1 MDTVRMWMSSPAITT
16 LHSTTLPD
24 VRHLLQTHRIRRI
37 PVVDEQGVLV
47 GIVTEGDVNRV
58 SDSDTTDIREYNLY
72 HRIKDLPIREIMSRP
87 VFSVEPE
94 FPILTVAQIMLDNR
108 ISGVPVTEPV
118 SYTHL
123 DVYKRQG
130 SSCAA
135 SGKSAAI
142 TTPIIG

>member
-1 MDTVRMWMSSPAITT
+1 MDTVRMWMSSPAITA

-24 VRHLLQTHRIRRI
+24 VRHLMQTHRIRRI

-108 ISGVPVTEPV
+108 ISGVPVTE
-118 SYTHL
+118 
-123 DVYKRQG
+123 QG
-130 SSCAA
+130 QVVGVITESDLFRLIVRSQREQMEA
-135 SGKSAAI
+135 SA
-142 TTPIIG
+142 

>member
-108 ISGVPVTEPV
+108 ISGVPVTEHGQV
-118 SYTHL
+118 VGVITESDL
-123 DVYKRQG
+123 FRLIVRSQREQME
-130 SSCAA
+130 A
-135 SGKSAAI
+135 S
-142 TTPIIG
+142 T

>member
-24 VRHLLQTHRIRRI
+24 VRHLMQTRRIRRI
-37 PVVDEQGVLV
+37 PIVDEQGVLV

-87 VFSVEPE
+87 VFAVEPDSS
-94 FPILTVAQIMLDNR
+94 ILMVAQIMLDNR
-108 ISGVPVTEPV
+108 ISGVPVTEHDQV
-118 SYTHL
+118 VGIITESDL
-123 DVYKRQG
+123 FRLIVRSQREQMK
-130 SSCAA
+130 A
-135 SGKSAAI
+135 S
-142 TTPIIG
+142 T

>member
-24 VRHLLQTHRIRRI
+24 VRHLMQTRRIRRI

-87 VFSVEPE
+87 VFAVEPDSS
-94 FPILTVAQIMLDNR
+94 ILMVAQIMLDNR
-108 ISGVPVTEPV
+108 ISGVPVTEHDQV
-118 SYTHL
+118 VGIITESDL
-123 DVYKRQG
+123 FRLIVRSQREQMK
-130 SSCAA
+130 A
-135 SGKSAAI
+135 S
-142 TTPIIG
+142 T